1 MLGSA
6 QLRKVIVTFVVHWKS
21 LFMPKSQNTL
31 LIVLAFFAIY
41 VIWGSTYLL
50 NKIAVNELPPF
61 MLASI
66 RFSVAGILIFLL
78 CKLMGIPLKITK
90 RQLLN
95 SAFAGFLFLA
105 FGNGFVVWAL
115 KYVYSGF
122 AALEIAAQPLV
133 ILLLMRILEGKRIQT
148 MSVVGVII
156 GIFGIYLLVSQNQ
169 IINKENSVLGMVM
182 IFFCMIS
189 WAYGS
194 LFVAKADLPKNYFVN
209 TGFQMFSA
217 GVILMVGSLLIGEKW
232 TLPTTWSSPVKYSML
247 LLIVFGSIVAFT
259 AFNYLLKVVSPEKV
273 ATSTYVN
280 PIIALLLGWF
290 FLDEEITTQSTI
302 AAVVLLTG
310 VYFINTKKKLVL
322 FSRFSSRYSPKD
334 D

>member
-1 MLGSA
+1 MPNS
-6 QLRKVIVTFVVHWKS
+6 RNTF
-21 LFMPKSQNTL
+21 

-66 RFSVAGILIFLL
+66 RFSVAGILIFVL
-78 CKLMGIPLKITK
+78 CKIMGISLSITK
-90 RQLLN
+90 KQLLN
-95 SAFAGFLFLA
+95 SSLAGFLFLA

-115 KYVYSGF
+115 KYVDSGF

-133 ILLLMRILEGKRIQT
+133 ILLLMRILEGKKIKT
-148 MSVVGVII
+148 MSFVGVVI
-156 GIFGIYLLVSQNQ
+156 GIFGIFLLVSQNQ
-169 IINKENSVLGMVM
+169 VISKENSVLGMVM
-182 IFFCMIS
+182 IFFCMLS
-189 WAYGS
+189 WAYAS
-194 LFVAKADLPKNYFVN
+194 LFVTKADLPKNYFVN
-209 TGFQMFSA
+209 TGFQMFAA
-217 GVILMVGSLLIGEKW
+217 GIILMVGSLLIGETW
-232 TLPTTWSSPVKYSML
+232 SLPTTWSSPVLYSML
-247 LLIVFGSIVAFT
+247 LLIIFGSIVAFT

-290 FLDEEITTQSTI
+290 FLGEEITTQSII

-310 VYFINTKKKLVL
+310 VYFINTRKKLVL
-322 FSRFSSRYSPKD
+322 FSRFSSRYSPKED
-334 D
+334 

>member
-1 MLGSA
+1 M
-6 QLRKVIVTFVVHWKS
+6 
-21 LFMPKSQNTL
+21 
-31 LIVLAFFAIY
+31 
-41 VIWGSTYLL
+41 
-50 NKIAVNELPPF
+50 NKIAVHELPPF
-61 MLASI
+61 MLASV

-78 CKLMGIPLKITK
+78 CKIMGIPMTITK

-95 SAFAGFLFLA
+95 SIVAGFLFLA

-115 KYVYSGF
+115 KYVDSGF

-133 ILLLMRILEGKRIQT
+133 ILLLMRILEGKKIQT

-156 GIFGIYLLVSQNQ
+156 GILGIYLLVSQNQ
-169 IINKENSVLGMVM
+169 IISQENSVLGMVM
-182 IFFCMIS
+182 IFCCMVS

-209 TGFQMFSA
+209 TGFQMFTA
-217 GVILMVGSLLIGEKW
+217 GIILMVGSLLIGETW
-232 TLPTTWSSPVKYSML
+232 TLPTTWSSPVQYSML
-247 LLIVFGSIVAFT
+247 FLIILGSIVAFT

-290 FLDEEITTQSTI
+290 FLDEQITTQSTI
-302 AAVVLLTG
+302 AAIVLLTG
-310 VYFINTKKKLVL
+310 VYFINTRKKLVL
-322 FSRFSSRYSPKD
+322 FSRFSSRFSPKED
-334 D
+334 